1 MEIRKDFKELL
12 ESLNSHEVEYVVIG
26 AFALAW
32 HGHPRYTGDLD
43 LYVHPEPRNAVRI
56 MAALADFGFGSLG
69 LSEDDFLAPEQ
80 VIQLGV
86 APVRVDILTSIS
98 GVDWDSAWAGS
109 ERGSYAET
117 PVRYLGKAE
126 YRLNK
131 LAMGRLRDLSDIE
144 AIGEAD

>member
-12 ESLNSHEVEYVVIG
+12 ESLNAHEVEYVVIG

-43 LYVHPEPRNAVRI
+43 LYVHPEPRNAGRI
-56 MAALADFGFGSLG
+56 LAALADFGFDSLG
-69 LSEDDFLAPEQ
+69 LTEDDFLAPEQ

-86 APVRVDILTSIS
+86 TPLRVDILTSIS
-98 GVDWDSAWAGS
+98 GVDWDSAWVGS
-109 ERGSYAET
+109 ELGSYAET
-117 PVRYLGKAE
+117 PVRYLGKAQ

-131 LAMGRLRDLSDIE
+131 LALGRLKDLSDLE

>member
-12 ESLNSHEVEYVVIG
+12 ESLNAREVEYIIVG

-43 LYVHPEPRNAVRI
+43 LYVNPEPSNAARV

-69 LSEDDFLAPEQ
+69 LTQGDFTEADQ

-98 GVDWDSAWAGS
+98 GVGWRDAWAGS
-109 ERGSYAET
+109 VPGSYAET
-117 PVRYLGKAE
+117 PVRYLGKAQ
-126 YRLNK
+126 YRANK
-131 LAMGRLRDLSDIE
+131 LASGRLKDLSDLE
-144 AIGEAD
+144 AIDGAD